1 MTEVTFHF
9 NVADPVDYAGRLVRR
24 AAGTG
29 ARVVVTG
36 EAGMLERL
44 DAELWTAS
52 PTDFFPHCHAASA
65 EPHVLEASP
74 VVLTPNARATPHH
87 QVLVNL
93 GGGVPQGFET
103 FERLNEVVS
112 QHEDDRQQ
120 ARARWKHYATRG
132 YAIRRYDAMTREMG

>member
-9 NVADPVDYAGRLVRR
+9 NVPDPLAYAGRLARK

-29 ARVVVTG
+29 AKVVVTG
-36 EAGMLERL
+36 DAAALERL
-44 DAELWTAS
+44 DADLWAAS
-52 PTDFFPHCHAASA
+52 ATDFFPHCHVATAP
-65 EPHVLEASP
+65 PHVVDASP
-74 VVLTPNARATPHH
+74 VLLSATARGTPHH

-93 GGGVPQGFET
+93 GGGIPEGFEK

-112 QHEDDRQQ
+112 QHEDDRQL

-132 YAIRRYDAMTREMG
+132 YAIRRYDAVTREMG